1 MTGPDYQRAYEA
13 DAELAAVK
21 HWRTNFRT
29 AIKHGECSPAR
40 PASATFEAERV
51 RRVVNWPGS
60 QAPGRESLLSLWL
73 GIIALHKHEVPAL
86 IATMA
91 GMIALF
97 AGVWL
102 ITPGN

>member
-13 DAELAAVK
+13 DAEAEAV
-21 HWRTNFRT
+21 HRWRKNYRT
-29 AIKHGECSPAR
+29 AIKHGERSPAR
-40 PASATFEAERV
+40 PASADWKATRG
-51 RRVVNWPGS
+51 RRSVNWPGS
-60 QAPGRESLLSLWL
+60 QAPGRESLLSLWRD
-73 GIIALHKHEVPAL
+73 IIALHKHEVPAL

-102 ITPGN
+102 ITPGV